1 MTPFRTARPTV
12 TATTALAVCA
22 ALATLVAAAPA
33 PAAPLVPPTPPVP
46 AAPLVPAA
54 RQGGPG
60 PLPAVT
66 PHAETATLYDDEQ
79 GGNANADDPAIWRN
93 PASPD
98 DSLVIATAK
107 EGGLRVYGLDARPV
121 QSLPAPPAPGP
132 DDAPGRFNNVDL
144 VHGLRL
150 SRGGTADLAVTSD
163 RGHDRLRIHR
173 IDPSRPGGP
182 LTDVTDPAAPRVFS
196 ADQDEVNEQATAYGL
211 ATWTDRRSGRS
222 YALASRRN
230 RTSVALLELFPTR
243 SGTVT
248 YRKVRSLD
256 LPSAFRLPDGTSWT
270 PCGEP
275 GELPQVEGMVVD
287 PADGTLYAGQE
298 DVGIWRMP
306 ADLRGKPVLV
316 DKVREY
322 GVPGTYDEESEECAP
337 GEDPGFGGTRISA
350 DVEGLTLLPER
361 NGDRYL
367 LASSQGDDTFAVY
380 ARPAGRE
387 NRAGRENGPGREDR
401 VLPGYAGG
409 FRVTAASATLD
420 GSEVC
425 DGAAVMHEPLGSR
438 YPGGLLVVQDGS
450 ATPAQDGREATGFKF
465 VDLRKVRGALGLP
478 GAGGQTGAE
487 KVTE

>member
-1 MTPFRTARPTV
+1 MTPFRTARPTA
-12 TATTALAVCA
+12 ATTLAVCA

-33 PAAPLVPPTPPVP
+33 PAAP
-46 AAPLVPAA
+46 AA
-54 RQGGPG
+54 RQDGPRT
-60 PLPAVT
+60 LPAVT
-66 PHAETATLYDDEQ
+66 PRTETATLYDDEE

-93 PASPD
+93 PADPD
-98 DSLVIATAK
+98 HSLVIATAK
-107 EGGLRVYGLDARPV
+107 EGGLRVYDLDARQV
-121 QSLPAPPAPGP
+121 QSLPAPAAPGP
-132 DDAPGRFNNVDL
+132 DHAPGRFNNVDL
-144 VHGLRL
+144 VQGLRL
-150 SRGGTADLAVTSD
+150 SPGGTADLAVTSD

-182 LTDVTDPAAPRVFS
+182 LAEVTDPAAPRVFS
-196 ADQDEVNEQATAYGL
+196 ADQDEVDEQATAYGL

-230 RTSVALLELFPTR
+230 RTSVALLELLPTR

-256 LPSAFRLPDGTSWT
+256 LPSAFRLPDGTSWS

-275 GELPQVEGMVVD
+275 GEMPQVEGMVVD

-337 GEDPGFGGTRISA
+337 GKDPGFGGTRVSA
-350 DVEGLTLLPER
+350 DVEGLALLRER

-367 LASSQGDDTFAVY
+367 LASSQGDDTFAAY
-380 ARPAGRE
+380 ARRTGRE
-387 NRAGRENGPGREDR
+387 NRAVP
-401 VLPGYAGG
+401 VYAGG

-425 DGAAVMHEPLGSR
+425 DGTAVLSEPLGSR

-465 VDLRKVRGALGLP
+465 VDLRKVRGALGLT
-478 GAGGQTGAE
+478 GTGGKTGTE

>member
-1 MTPFRTARPTV
+1 MTPFRTARPTTA

-33 PAAPLVPPTPPVP
+33 PAA
-46 AAPLVPAA
+46 AP
-54 RQGGPG
+54 QDGPR

-66 PHAETATLYDDEQ
+66 PRAETATLYDDEQ
-79 GGNANADDPAIWRN
+79 GGNANADDPAIWRD
-93 PASPD
+93 PADPD
-98 DSLVIATAK
+98 RSLVIATAK
-107 EGGLRVYGLDARPV
+107 EGGLRVYDLDARLV
-121 QSLPAPPAPGP
+121 QSVAAPTAPGP

-144 VHGLRL
+144 AHGVRL
-150 SRGGTADLAVTSD
+150 SPGRAADLAITTD
-163 RGHDRLRIHR
+163 RGHDRLRVHR

-196 ADQDEVNEQATAYGL
+196 AGQDEVNEQTTAYGL

-230 RTSVALLELFPTR
+230 RTSIALLELLPTR

-248 YRKVRSLD
+248 YRKLRSLD
-256 LPSAFRLPDGTSWT
+256 LPSAFRLPDGTAWT

-350 DVEGLTLLPER
+350 DVEGLTLLPGR

-367 LASSQGDDTFAVY
+367 LASSQGDDTFAAYV
-380 ARPAGRE
+380 RRTGRTD
-387 NRAGRENGPGREDR
+387 RAVP
-401 VLPGYAGG
+401 VPVYAGG

-425 DGAAVMHEPLGSR
+425 DGAAVLAEPLGSR
-438 YPGGLLVVQDGS
+438 YPGGLLVVQDGI

-465 VDLRKVRGALGLP
+465 VDLRKVRGALGLTRA
-478 GAGGQTGAE
+478 AG
-487 KVTE
+487 